1 MPARALMLIP
11 ALMLISQ
18 PSRCTAHEG
27 HRARAASIIAT
38 AVEFSRY
45 IKPRRR
51 LRSPPRTLHFSNAH
65 DAAARYRGALFQPL
79 PAAVHSQSIDGM
91 LPFNHLRQLE
101 MEAQHLDCYGPGA
114 LDRALCSHRGA
125 ANNKVRLA
133 ESWAALLY
141 VLLNHICSRST
152 LKWPV
157 LYGAIDLPLLVVE
170 VIGPSAVRLI
180 EQA

>member
-38 AVEFSRY
+38 AVELSRY

-51 LRSPPRTLHFSNAH
+51 LRSPPRTVHFSNAH
-65 DAAARYRGALFQPL
+65 DAAARYRGAVSQPL
-79 PAAVHSQSIDGM
+79 PAAVHAQSIDGM

-101 MEAQHLDCYGPGA
+101 MEAQHLDCYGPRA

-133 ESWAALLY
+133 ESGAAL
-141 VLLNHICSRST
+141 
-152 LKWPV
+152 
-157 LYGAIDLPLLVVE
+157 
-170 VIGPSAVRLI
+170 
-180 EQA
+180 